1 VQNAQQ
7 IRINHGA
14 YLNESRPNA
23 AELHQGAP
31 PARARKSSPLP
42 TVVCAILVGAG
53 IAIGGGVYAHF
64 TTGADIWT
72 APSQTDRLSDAE
84 NQQRQRAF
92 EALGPLTLQVIP
104 IADVSSAVDGMRLTT
119 AEKDALLREARGAA
133 APAEVAPAPA
143 EAAPAS
149 NPEPTRA
156 PQAASAEK
164 SPLRLAWI
172 TLWDTDVQDGDV
184 VRIDSQGYSRTIT
197 LTKRGAT
204 FAVPVPADGIVT
216 VTGIKDGDGGGITV
230 GLASGAAKAVF
241 PIMSTGQSLGLRVT
255 ID

>member
-1 VQNAQQ
+1 M
-7 IRINHGA
+7 
-14 YLNESRPNA
+14 
-23 AELHQGAP
+23 
-31 PARARKSSPLP
+31 
-42 TVVCAILVGAG
+42 VCAILVGAG

-84 NQQRQRAF
+84 VQQRQRAF
-92 EALGPLTLQVIP
+92 EALGPLTLQVVP

-119 AEKDALLREARGAA
+119 AEKDALLRESRGAA
-133 APAEVAPAPA
+133 APAEVVPTTPA
-143 EAAPAS
+143 EGTPAS
-149 NPEPTRA
+149 NPA
-156 PQAASAEK
+156 PISAPRAASAEK
-164 SPLRLAWI
+164 NPLRLAWI

>member
-1 VQNAQQ
+1 
-7 IRINHGA
+7 
-14 YLNESRPNA
+14 
-23 AELHQGAP
+23 
-31 PARARKSSPLP
+31 
-42 TVVCAILVGAG
+42 VVRAILVGAG

-84 NQQRQRAF
+84 IQQRQRAF
-92 EALGPLTLQVIP
+92 EALGPLTLQAVP
-104 IADVSSAVDGMRLTT
+104 IADVSNAIDGMRLTT
-119 AEKDALLREARGAA
+119 AEKDALLRESQGEGAA
-133 APAEVAPAPA
+133 ALAEV
-143 EAAPAS
+143 APAS
-149 NPEPTRA
+149 NPEPIST
-156 PQAASAEK
+156 PQAASAAK

-197 LTKRGAT
+197 LTKRGET
-204 FAVPVPADGIVT
+204 FAVPVPASGIVT

-241 PIMSTGQSLGLRVT
+241 PIMSTGQSLGLRVA